1 MKIAEIAFKVK
12 PGSQMYKK
20 LFYSG
25 RGGDQILGLGFSFHR
40 QVFWQRMRPLFQN
53 SAAAFRINVV
63 RGTRKVQ
70 IAASEKG

>member
-12 PGSQMYKK
+12 PGSQMYKNFFIQEEEETK
-20 LFYSG
+20 FLALAF
-25 RGGDQILGLGFSFHR
+25 R

-53 SAAAFRINVV
+53 SAAAFRINVI

-70 IAASEKG
+70 TAASEKG

>member
-12 PGSQMYKK
+12 PG
-20 LFYSG
+20 
-25 RGGDQILGLGFSFHR
+25 RQILSLGFSFYR

-70 IAASEKG
+70 TATSEKG